1 MSEMASQSSP
11 QTVSPG
17 EIKYI
22 VLKPFKYRG
31 VMLKKDSEFIP
42 TGAKW
47 DAQLI
52 AQGEFVGR
60 IESAVPKRI
69 RRKVG

>member
-1 MSEMASQSSP
+1 MSETALQSSP
-11 QTVSPG
+11 LTTIRY
-17 EIKYI
+17 E

-31 VMLKKDSEFIP
+31 VMLKKGQEFTP

-60 IESAVPKRI
+60 IESAVPKRV